1 MMTSNNNFNTNL
13 KIHPKMFALYL
24 GMGSMVMF
32 FAALSSAL
40 LVKRGD
46 FKNWVHVDI
55 PQSFIFSTI
64 VILFS
69 SLTMHFMLLSL
80 KNKHSKNY
88 YIFGFLTFILSVL
101 FCYFQFNG
109 WNQLNE
115 QNILLSG
122 NPSGSYIYV
131 ISGFHALHYIFG
143 ILFLLLFLFLFYRN
157 QKNKKDISTIGLNM
171 LANYWHFI
179 GIVWVYIFLFF
190 KFIIYK

>member
-1 MMTSNNNFNTNL
+1 MITSNNNFNTNL

-55 PQSFIFSTI
+55 PQSFFISTI

-69 SLTMHFMLLSL
+69 SLTMHFMLSSL
-80 KNKHSKNY
+80 KNKQSKKY
-88 YIFGFLTFILSVL
+88 YLLGFLTLILSIL

-109 WNQLNE
+109 WNQLKE

-157 QKNKKDISTIGLNM
+157 QKYKIETSSIGLNM

-179 GIVWVYIFLFF
+179 GMVWVYIFLFF

>member
-1 MMTSNNNFNTNL
+1 MMISDNNFDTNL

-55 PQSFIFSTI
+55 PQSFFYSTF
-64 VILFS
+64 VILLS
-69 SLTMHFMLLSL
+69 SITMHLMLTSL
-80 KNKHSKNY
+80 KNSLTKKY
-88 YIFGFLTFILSVL
+88 YLFGLLTLLLSIT
-101 FCYFQFNG
+101 FCYLQYNG
-109 WNQLNE
+109 WNQLKE

-131 ISGFHALHYIFG
+131 ISGFHALHYLFG
-143 ILFLLLFLFLFYRN
+143 ILFLLLLLFRFYRK
-157 QKNKKDISTIGLNM
+157 QKLKLDTSSMGLNM
-171 LANYWHFI
+171 LVNYWHFI